1 MAHELVCPTCCPITG
16 DLHAGV
22 PPLYVDTSHVTF
34 PKPSSR
40 LQSDTFS
47 IAHISTHVQSATS
60 RNDRIF
66 RDLKLPESLRT
77 LKLCSSLEEEPEVRL
92 GTRRRTGRRSRVQ
105 NPNPNPILMDPAAP
119 ARAHLGGGS
128 TCSRAAAAAPRSPAH
143 APVPTGSGC
152 ECASLRESRGGPRT
166 RSGGGGP
173 LPPVITTVISS
184 GREKDHIY
192 PRS

>member
-77 LKLCSSLEEEPEVRL
+77 LKLCSSLEEEPEETRVR
-92 GTRRRTGRRSRVQ
+92 
-105 NPNPNPILMDPAAP
+105 DPEENRQEEQGP
-119 ARAHLGGGS
+119 EPEPEPDPDGSGS
-128 TCSRAAAAAPRSPAH
+128 TCTSSPRRRVHLLTRRCSSSAITRSRACPDRIR
-143 APVPTGSGC
+143 
-152 ECASLRESRGGPRT
+152 LR
-166 RSGGGGP
+166 
-173 LPPVITTVISS
+173 V
-184 GREKDHIY
+184 RELA
-192 PRS
+192 